1 MPKRICRKT
10 KTKEWSR
17 SKIKLSVLLWTQ
29 CFYKWK
35 PKLKPKP
42 KQKLHVETTAVA
54 DAAAVILLHLHQ
66 FQLSNYH
73 LQFQFQFLPRQ
84 DVQLDKIELMEHVY
98 GTLFLYQW
106 VIQIP
111 AHQGSILTETEA
123 VFHLHSHQPLLIHQ
137 FQWPYAPQDITVMD
151 KEGAMLQSQFHLQ
164 PAQLGTSLTEME
176 FVLQFMNQFFAYL
189 DIVMDQEVAFQ
200 SLLKIN

>member
-54 DAAAVILLHLHQ
+54 DAAAVILLHQ

-84 DVQLDKIELMEHVY
+84 DVQLDKIELMDHVY

-164 PAQLGTSLTEME
+164 LAQLGTSLTEKE

-189 DIVMDQEVAFQ
+189 DILMDQEVAFQ